1 VDITSDTP
9 LNAIRLV
16 ESTTGR
22 MTTFAL
28 SGTMTESILVDH
40 MPRGVYAVQV
50 MFIDGTVSVGR
61 VVLQ

>member
-1 VDITSDTP
+1 